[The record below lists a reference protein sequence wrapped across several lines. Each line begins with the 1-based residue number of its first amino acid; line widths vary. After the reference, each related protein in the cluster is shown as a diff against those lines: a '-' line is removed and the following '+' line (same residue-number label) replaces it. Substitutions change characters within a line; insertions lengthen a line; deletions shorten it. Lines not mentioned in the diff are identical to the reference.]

1 VSHRRSSGRSTL
13 CDIFSVAYLVFITYR
28 VCATLGDMTHATP
41 SDKRDTSRVANFALL
56 GFTFIVAA
64 VTFVLSFH
72 GLDDY
77 GHRVA
82 QLGKLS
88 PLVPVAVDGL
98 TLVAVA
104 ATTILRNAEA
114 RVRAYAWFVFT
125 IAVALSIGG
134 NLSHAD
140 SRHMSASGKVGALAS
155 PILLAL
161 ASHLAIVTRRAIE
174 RADKRHAMALA
185 ERQAVA
191 AESVTPPPAVATP
204 RAPRPA
210 TPAATEPA
218 SPDAPAVTQR
228 RATPK
233 TPRSTRSTEKKDA
246 AARRMWAAGERSHPK
261 IAMALGISKKTAE
274 RYTEPLRQTGATG
287 APADADSERE
297 LAGATA

>member
-1 VSHRRSSGRSTL
+1 
-13 CDIFSVAYLVFITYR
+13 
-28 VCATLGDMTHATP
+28 MTHASP
-41 SDKRDTSRVANFALL
+41 SDSRDTSRVANIALL
-56 GFTFIVAA
+56 GFTFLVAA

-77 GHRVA
+77 GRRVA
-82 QLGKLS
+82 QLGILS

-125 IAVALSIGG
+125 IAVGLSIGG

-174 RADKRHAMALA
+174 RANARRAVEVA
-185 ERQAVA
+185 ERQAA
-191 AESVTPPPAVATP
+191 APMGVTPPPVVAPRRASSVATSG
-204 RAPRPA
+204 ASDDASA
-210 TPAATEPA
+210 T
-218 SPDAPAVTQR
+218 
-228 RATPK
+228 ATPK
-233 TPRSTRSTEKKDA
+233 TPPAPRQATQRTRRAGRSVEPNDVI
-246 AARRMWAAGERSHPK
+246 ARRMWTDGQSHAE
-261 IAMALGISKKTAE
+261 IAMALGVKKRQAE
-274 RYTEPLRQTGATG
+274 RYTEALRRAATED
-287 APADADSERE
+287 APADDSDRE
-297 LAGATA
+297 LVPA